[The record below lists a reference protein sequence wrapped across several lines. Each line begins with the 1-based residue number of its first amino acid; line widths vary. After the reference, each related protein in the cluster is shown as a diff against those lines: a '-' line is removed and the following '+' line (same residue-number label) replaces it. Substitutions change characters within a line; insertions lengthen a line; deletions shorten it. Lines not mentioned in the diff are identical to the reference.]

1 MILMIDNYDSFTF
14 NLVQYMRQLD
24 LEVRIERN
32 DAITV
37 EEIQQLQPEAIVL
50 SPGPGTPNSAGICL
64 EIVAKLYQQFP
75 ILGICLGHQ
84 TIAQAFGA
92 TIEKAKQPMHGKV
105 SLITHDN
112 RRMFQNLNNPLAV
125 TRYHSL
131 IVNKESMPDCLE
143 TSATTKEGEIMALR
157 HKFYPIEG
165 IQAHPEAILSKS
177 GIELLHNFFTVK
189 GSYKN
194 GKYLP
199 AI

>member
-14 NLVQYMRQLD
+14 NLVQYIKQLD
-24 LEVRIERN
+24 FEVHVVRN

-37 EEIQQLQPEAIVL
+37 EEIQHMQPTAIVL

-64 EIVAKLYQQFP
+64 EVVAKLHQQFP

-92 TIEKAKQPMHGKV
+92 TIEKAKEPMHGKV

-112 RRMFQNLNNPLAV
+112 RGMFHNLMNPLAV

-131 IVNKESMPDCLE
+131 IVNKATIPACLK
-143 TSATTKEGEIMALR
+143 TSATTKDGVVMALR
-157 HKFYPIEG
+157 HKKYPIEG
-165 IQAHPEAILSKS
+165 IQAHPEAILSEC
-177 GIELLHNFFTVK
+177 GIELLKNFFAMKDGLENEAT
-189 GSYKN
+189 
-194 GKYLP
+194 
-199 AI
+199 

>member
-64 EIVAKLYQQFP
+64 EIVTKLYQQFP

-157 HKFYPIEG
+157 HKIYPIEG

>member
-64 EIVAKLYQQFP
+64 EIVTKLYQQFP

>member
-24 LEVRIERN
+24 LEVRIARN

-64 EIVAKLYQQFP
+64 EIVTKLYQQFP

-177 GIELLHNFFTVK
+177 GSELLHNFFTVK